1 MKKADI
7 WALGITLYCMT
18 YNKMPFETQGSS
30 FDMME
35 KICSHRL
42 TFNEEREVSHELK
55 QFLGMMLE
63 KDPLERGSLSELK
76 NCKFLNTTTMS
87 QKLGQ
92 TSFVSVD
99 TQCSMNSSD
108 SKTSFNHQN
117 DSCYQYSS
125 IISLCSMTIERT
137 DSVKALESL
146 N

>member
-55 QFLGMMLE
+55 
-63 KDPLERGSLSELK
+63 
-76 NCKFLNTTTMS
+76 
-87 QKLGQ
+87 
-92 TSFVSVD
+92 
-99 TQCSMNSSD
+99 
-108 SKTSFNHQN
+108 
-117 DSCYQYSS
+117 
-125 IISLCSMTIERT
+125 
-137 DSVKALESL
+137 
-146 N
+146 